1 VGIVCGDFYR
11 FGETLMEVK
20 IDLET
25 LIWENWKVM
34 EYKNWIELEKF
45 GGDVL

>member
-1 VGIVCGDFYR
+1 MVTQFVVVRWRIGLGIVCGDFYR

-25 LIWENWKVM
+25 LI
-34 EYKNWIELEKF
+34 
-45 GGDVL
+45 

>member
-1 VGIVCGDFYR
+1 VENRVVGIVCGDFYR

-25 LIWENWKVM
+25 LI
-34 EYKNWIELEKF
+34 
-45 GGDVL
+45 